1 MRRSKASGRSQSD
14 QTVAATVTMDA
25 AMRIPLAEIP
35 AVESAQAA
43 SDPANTP
50 EKMKTFDSAM
60 TAPRRS
66 SDGRDCSMAANGTMS
81 SLLEIPTNNMIASVH
96 V

>member
-1 MRRSKASGRSQSD
+1 MSRSKASGRSQSD
-14 QTVAATVTMDA
+14 QIVAATVTIEA

-35 AVESAQAA
+35 AAESAHAD

-50 EKMKTFDSAM
+50 EKTKTFDSAM

-66 SDGRDCSMAANGTMS
+66 SYGRPCSKAASGTKS
-81 SLLEIPTNNMIASVH
+81 SPLEIPTNTMTTSVQ